1 MVSSVMRLKTAVNA
15 VHAAHAGTLVY
26 LISVI
31 QNTREGLIMA
41 KRINGWFVVANF
53 NDGEQRVLTGN
64 DFAPDIQ
71 NYLDHFMSEVEQLE
85 NEGVQL

>member
-1 MVSSVMRLKTAVNA
+1 
-15 VHAAHAGTLVY
+15 
-26 LISVI
+26 
-31 QNTREGLIMA
+31 MA
-41 KRINGWFVVANF
+41 KRLNGWFVVANF

-71 NYLDHFMSEVEQLE
+71 NYLEHFMSEVEQLE